1 MRQQSDRESPGYG
14 QGEYLVNGFWFF
26 AIIIFLAAVA
36 AAFYIISGKGG
47 FASRFSGKHA
57 VISNAVEYRLSSGPK
72 IVTIGGGTGLSTLLA
87 GLKGFTRNI
96 TAVVAVTDEGGS
108 SGRLRQE
115 WGVLPP
121 GDIRN
126 CIVAL
131 AENDSSLNRLL
142 NFRFD
147 RGELKGHSLGNLI
160 LLATT
165 EMMGD
170 FQRAVEELNKML
182 AIRGQVLPVT
192 TETVTLKGETDDGRQ
207 VSGELQI
214 SDNGSH
220 LTKLWLEP
228 SNAETLDAVKQALSE
243 ADLIVLGPGSL
254 FTSVLPNLLLKDI
267 SSFLKNSRVPI
278 VYVANL
284 LTQPKE
290 TEGMNILAHVDWI
303 ASVIGA
309 VPDYL
314 LANQAQIPDDLL
326 ARYSKIGAQPL
337 YLSTKEEKYLESLG
351 TTVIYGDY
359 VEIKNGTY
367 LRHNAQNLSE
377 SIMRLARES
386 VSREDE

>member
-1 MRQQSDRESPGYG
+1 M
-14 QGEYLVNGFWFF
+14 VNAAGVVVVFI
-26 AIIIFLAAVA
+26 AAFLLGGAAV
-36 AAFYIISGKGG
+36 Y
-47 FASRFSGKHA
+47 FSAKRKFRVKIKQSA
-57 VISNAVEYRLSSGPK
+57 RRKIMTNAMEYRLSMGPH
-72 IVTIGGGTGLSTLLA
+72 VVAVGGGTGLSTLLG

-131 AENDSSLNRLL
+131 AENDSSLNSLL

-192 TETVTLKGETDDGRQ
+192 TENVTLKGETDDGRRL
-207 VSGELQI
+207 SGELEI

-220 LTKLWLEP
+220 LAKLWIEP
-228 SNAETLDAVKQALSE
+228 SNAEPLDGVKRAFEE
-243 ADLIVLGPGSL
+243 AEIIVLGPGSL
-254 FTSVLPNLLLKDI
+254 FTSVLPNLLL
-267 SSFLKNSRVPI
+267 SSMTQMMRDSNVPV
-278 VYVANL
+278 VYIANL
-284 LTQPKE
+284 MTQPKE
-290 TEGMNILAHVDWI
+290 TEGMNIVAHVDWI
-303 ASVIGA
+303 AGILGT
-309 VPDYL
+309 VPNYV
-314 LANQAQIPDDLL
+314 LANQSAIPEEFLS
-326 ARYSKIGAQPL
+326 RYSKIGAEPL
-337 YLSTKEEKYLESLG
+337 YLSAKEESYLESLG
-351 TTVIYGDY
+351 VTVVYGDY
-359 VEIKNGTY
+359 CEIKNGKY
-367 LRHNAQNLSE
+367 LRHNAQHLSE
-377 SIMRLARES
+377 TILELVRENKKN
-386 VSREDE
+386 

>member
-1 MRQQSDRESPGYG
+1 M
-14 QGEYLVNGFWFF
+14 NFF
-26 AIIIFLAAVA
+26 SALLIMIAIAASA
-36 AAFYIISGKGG
+36 ISFYILSGRSKRYKKTSYRRMG
-47 FASRFSGKHA
+47 
-57 VISNAVEYRLSSGPK
+57 VMTNAVEYRLSLGPK

-115 WGVLPP
+115 WGMLPP

-147 RGELKGHSLGNLI
+147 RGELKGHNLGNLI

-192 TETVTLKGETDDGRQ
+192 TETVTLKGETKEGNI
-207 VSGELQI
+207 VKGELEV
-214 SDNGSH
+214 SDNGSK
-220 LTKLWLEP
+220 LAKLWIEP
-228 SNAETLDAVKQALSE
+228 SNAPPLEGVKKALIA

-254 FTSVLPNLLLKDI
+254 FTSVLPNLLLKEI
-267 SSFLKNSRVPI
+267 SDLLKVSSVPI

-284 LTQPKE
+284 VTQPKE
-290 TEGMNILAHVDWI
+290 TEGMNILAHVDWV
-303 ASVIGA
+303 ASVLGT

-314 LANQAQIPDDLL
+314 LANQAPIPEEFLN
-326 ARYSKIGAQPL
+326 RYSKIGAEPL
-337 YLSTKEEKYLESLG
+337 YLSDEEEKYLQSLG
-351 TTVIYGDY
+351 TTVIYGDFIT
-359 VEIKNGTY
+359 IKNEAY

-377 SIMRLARES
+377 AIIKLAREN
-386 VSREDE
+386 REMKDS

>member
-1 MRQQSDRESPGYG
+1 MRLLIVTLFVVVVAS
-14 QGEYLVNGFWFF
+14 
-26 AIIIFLAAVA
+26 VA
-36 AAFYIISGKGG
+36 AFISSYFGK
-47 FASRFSGKHA
+47 ALKRKKITATRHD
-57 VISNAVEYRLSSGPK
+57 IMTNAVDYKLSVGPR

-87 GLKGFTRNI
+87 GLKAFTRNI

-142 NFRFD
+142 NYRFD
-147 RGELKGHSLGNLI
+147 RGELKGHNLGNLI

-170 FQRAVEELNKML
+170 FQRAVEELNKLL

-192 TETVTLKGETDDGRQ
+192 TETVTLKGETKDGKQ
-207 VSGELQI
+207 VSGELDV
-214 SDNGSH
+214 SDNGSN
-220 LTKLWLEP
+220 LAKLWIEP
-228 SNAETLDAVKQALSE
+228 SNAQPLNGVKKAIDE
-243 ADLIVLGPGSL
+243 ADIIVLGPGSL
-254 FTSVLPNLLLKDI
+254 FTSVLPNLLLKEVADMLKE
-267 SSFLKNSRVPI
+267 SSVPI

-284 LTQPKE
+284 VTQPKE

-303 ASVIGA
+303 AGVLGT
-309 VPDYL
+309 VPDYV
-314 LANQAQIPDDLL
+314 LANQAPIPEEFMK
-326 ARYSKIGAQPL
+326 RYSNIGAKPL
-337 YLSTKEEKYLESLG
+337 YLSTREEKYLESLG
-351 TTVIYGDY
+351 TRIIYGDF
-359 VEIKNGTY
+359 VTIKDKVY

-377 SIMRLARES
+377 TIIRLARES
-386 VSREDE
+386 REQGNV

>member
-1 MRQQSDRESPGYG
+1 MTYFSAF
-14 QGEYLVNGFWFF
+14 L
-26 AIIIFLAAVA
+26 IIAVIAASVIS
-36 AAFYIISGKGG
+36 FYILSGR
-47 FASRFSGKHA
+47 SRHNIRNAAGRHG
-57 VISNAVEYRLSSGPK
+57 IITNAVEYRLSLGPR
-72 IVTIGGGTGLSTLLA
+72 IVTIGGGTGLSTLLS

-115 WGVLPP
+115 WGMLPP

-147 RGELKGHSLGNLI
+147 RGELKGHNLGNLI

-192 TETVTLKGETDDGRQ
+192 TENVTLKGETKDGTI
-207 VSGELQI
+207 VKGELEV
-214 SDNGSH
+214 SDNGSK
-220 LTKLWLEP
+220 LAKLWIEP
-228 SNAETLDAVKQALSE
+228 STAPPLEGVKKALNS

-254 FTSVLPNLLLKDI
+254 FTSVLPNLLLKEISDI
-267 SSFLKNSRVPI
+267 LKESPVPI

-284 LTQPKE
+284 VTQPKE
-290 TEGMNILAHVDWI
+290 TEGMNILAHVDWV
-303 ASVIGA
+303 AGVLGT

-314 LANQAQIPDDLL
+314 LANQTPIPEEFLS
-326 ARYSKIGAQPL
+326 RYSKIGAEPL
-337 YLSTKEEKYLESLG
+337 YLSNEEEKYLESLG
-351 TTVIYGDY
+351 TTVIYGDFIT
-359 VEIKNGTY
+359 IKNGAY
-367 LRHNAQNLSE
+367 LRHNSQSLSE
-377 SIMRLARES
+377 AIIRLARENRDIKDS
-386 VSREDE
+386 

>member
-1 MRQQSDRESPGYG
+1 M
-14 QGEYLVNGFWFF
+14 
-26 AIIIFLAAVA
+26 
-36 AAFYIISGKGG
+36 
-47 FASRFSGKHA
+47 ASRQM
-57 VISNAVEYRLSSGPK
+57 IMTNAIEYRLSFGPR
-72 IVTIGGGTGLSTLLA
+72 IVTIGGGTGLSTLLS
-87 GLKGFTRNI
+87 GLKAFTRNI

-115 WGVLPP
+115 WGMLPP

-131 AENDSSLNRLL
+131 AENDSSLNSLL

-170 FQRAVEELNKML
+170 FQTAVEELNKLL

-192 TETVTLKGETDDGRQ
+192 TETVTLKGETADGKQ
-207 VSGELQI
+207 LSGELAI
-214 SDNGSH
+214 SDNGSN
-220 LTKLWLEP
+220 LAKLWIEP
-228 SNAETLDAVKQALSE
+228 SNAKPIEGVKRALDS

-254 FTSVLPNLLLKDI
+254 FTSVLPNLLLTEVHME
-267 SSFLKNSRVPI
+267 LKETSVPV

-303 ASVIGA
+303 ASVLGR
-309 VPDYL
+309 VPDFL
-314 LANQAQIPDDLL
+314 LANQAPIPDDILK
-326 ARYSKIGAQPL
+326 RYDKIGAEPL
-337 YLSTKEEKYLESLG
+337 YLSTEEEKYLESLG
-351 TTVIYGDY
+351 TTIVYGDF
-359 VEIKNGTY
+359 VAIKDGVY
-367 LRHNAQNLSE
+367 IRHNAQNLSE
-377 SIMRLARES
+377 MIVRLVRDTREQ
-386 VSREDE
+386 REL

>member
-1 MRQQSDRESPGYG
+1 MTYFSAFLIIAVIAAS
-14 QGEYLVNGFWFF
+14 
-26 AIIIFLAAVA
+26 AIS
-36 AAFYIISGKGG
+36 FYILSGR
-47 FASRFSGKHA
+47 SRHNIRNAAGRHG
-57 VISNAVEYRLSSGPK
+57 IITNAVEYRLSLGPR
-72 IVTIGGGTGLSTLLA
+72 IVTIGGGTGLSTLLS

-115 WGVLPP
+115 WGMLPP

-147 RGELKGHSLGNLI
+147 RGELKGHNLGNLI

-192 TETVTLKGETDDGRQ
+192 TENVTLKGETKDGTI
-207 VSGELQI
+207 VKGELEV
-214 SDNGSH
+214 SDNGSK
-220 LTKLWLEP
+220 LAKLWIEP
-228 SNAETLDAVKQALSE
+228 STAPPLEGVKKALNS

-254 FTSVLPNLLLKDI
+254 FTSVLPNLLLKEISDI
-267 SSFLKNSRVPI
+267 LKESPVPI

-284 LTQPKE
+284 VTQPKE
-290 TEGMNILAHVDWI
+290 TEGMNILAHVDWV
-303 ASVIGA
+303 AGVLGT

-314 LANQAQIPDDLL
+314 LANQTPIPEEFLS
-326 ARYSKIGAQPL
+326 RYSKIGAEPL
-337 YLSTKEEKYLESLG
+337 YLSNEEEKYLESLG
-351 TTVIYGDY
+351 TTVIYGDFIT
-359 VEIKNGTY
+359 IKNGAY
-367 LRHNAQNLSE
+367 LRHNSQSLSE
-377 SIMRLARES
+377 AIIRLARENRDIKDS
-386 VSREDE
+386 